1 MKSNNMNYQKLNN
14 LPPILNLRG
23 FIPCAET
30 ARQGALVKSQDDVI
44 CDYDNVDDEIK
55 VQKLSLKNKMVDVHE
70 EEAQISNHAEMQG
83 RHNQVH
89 VPISECE
96 DDIFQSES
104 ISGCG
109 FEWRAHMVVLS
120 ACDTAKGKIMA
131 EGVLN
136 LPRALM
142 IAGVPCV
149 VVSQWKVD
157 DSSTC
162 DLMKGFY
169 QELRSGKDV
178 SSSLRATMLQK
189 LKAKCKVY
197 EWAPFVVYGLPTICL
212 PTKLQVGNS
221 SCTTHDFGTS
231 SHT

>member
-1 MKSNNMNYQKLNN
+1 
-14 LPPILNLRG
+14 
-23 FIPCAET
+23 
-30 ARQGALVKSQDDVI
+30 
-44 CDYDNVDDEIK
+44 
-55 VQKLSLKNKMVDVHE
+55 MVDVHE
-70 EEAQISNHAEMQG
+70 EEAQISNRGEMQG

-89 VPISECE
+89 VPISEFE
-96 DDIFQSES
+96 DDILKSEN

-178 SSSLRATMLQK
+178 SSSLRATMLQM

-197 EWAPFVVYGLPTICL
+197 EWAPFVVCGLPTICL
-212 PTKLQVGNS
+212 PTILQVALEHAQNKYGQYIPDILDIQC
-221 SCTTHDFGTS
+221 SCFLMSLWLPMWTLFMSAKYVGMCCM
-231 SHT
+231 

>member
-1 MKSNNMNYQKLNN
+1 
-14 LPPILNLRG
+14 
-23 FIPCAET
+23 
-30 ARQGALVKSQDDVI
+30 LVKSQDDAI
-44 CDYDNVDDEIK
+44 CDHDNVETK
-55 VQKLSLKNKMVDVHE
+55 VGGLSLENKMVDVHE
-70 EEAQISNHAEMQG
+70 EEAQISNHGEGM
-83 RHNQVH
+83 HNRIL
-89 VPISECE
+89 VPISKYV
-96 DDIFQSES
+96 DDILKLEN

-109 FEWRAHMVVLS
+109 FKWRAHMVVLS
-120 ACDTAKGKIMA
+120 ACDNAQGKIMA

-149 VVSQWKVD
+149 IVSQWKVD

-178 SSSLRATMLQK
+178 SSSLHATMLQM

-197 EWAPFVVYGLPTICL
+197 EWAPFVVCGLPIIRL
-212 PTKLQVGNS
+212 PAKLQVGNS
-221 SCTTHDFGTS
+221 SCMTHDFGTS

>member
-1 MKSNNMNYQKLNN
+1 
-14 LPPILNLRG
+14 
-23 FIPCAET
+23 
-30 ARQGALVKSQDDVI
+30 LVNSQDDAI
-44 CDYDNVDDEIK
+44 CDYDNVETK
-55 VQKLSLKNKMVDVHE
+55 VGGLSLENKMVDVHE
-70 EEAQISNHAEMQG
+70 EEAQISTHGEGM
-83 RHNQVH
+83 HNKVL
-89 VPISECE
+89 VPISKYS
-96 DDIFQSES
+96 DNILKSEN

-120 ACDTAKGKIMA
+120 ASDTAKGKIMA

-142 IAGVPCV
+142 IVGVPCV
-149 VVSQWKVD
+149 VASQWTVD

-178 SSSLRATMLQK
+178 SSSLRATMLQMV
-189 LKAKCKVY
+189 KAKCTVY

-221 SCTTHDFGTS
+221 SCMTRDF
-231 SHT
+231 

>member
-1 MKSNNMNYQKLNN
+1 
-14 LPPILNLRG
+14 
-23 FIPCAET
+23 
-30 ARQGALVKSQDDVI
+30 
-44 CDYDNVDDEIK
+44 
-55 VQKLSLKNKMVDVHE
+55 MVGVHE
-70 EEAQISNHAEMQG
+70 EEAQISNHGETQG
-83 RHNQVH
+83 RHNK
-89 VPISECE
+89 VPVPLSE
-96 DDIFQSES
+96 DANLLKSEN

-109 FEWRAHMVVLS
+109 FKWRAHMVVLS

-149 VVSQWKVD
+149 VVSQWKVN
-157 DSSTC
+157 DSSTY

-169 QELRSGKDV
+169 QELKSGKDV
-178 SSSLRATMLQK
+178 SSSLRATMLQM

-197 EWAPFVVYGLPTICL
+197 EWAPFVVYGLPTIRL

-221 SCTTHDFGTS
+221 
-231 SHT
+231 